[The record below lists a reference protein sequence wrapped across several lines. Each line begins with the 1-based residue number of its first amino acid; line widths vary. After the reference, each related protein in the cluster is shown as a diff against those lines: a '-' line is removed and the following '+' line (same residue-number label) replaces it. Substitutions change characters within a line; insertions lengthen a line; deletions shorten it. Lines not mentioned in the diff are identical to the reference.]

1 MTYEGLRLRLSG
13 YWRRGFANRRGYWE
27 KTLLLYRI
35 TAGEE

>member
-1 MTYEGLRLRLSG
+1 MKG
-13 YWRRGFANRRGYWE
+13 YDLDSLVIGVGDLQIYVRRGYWE